1 MLITLIINE
10 YSPKPLL
17 TQLRARLKCTVHLVP
32 TFTYSQV
39 TLTPHSEQ
47 SSSLWKDF
55 SKHSVGSLTTK
66 GRKIRLIN
74 MLTKHEDILE
84 VASEESINEIL
95 DRYLE
100 INTHAASYTWK
111 RLGREL
117 DMNKN
122 LSQNDIPDETEEL
135 LELGIDLDD
144 YIPAIHLYFDDDL
157 TIA

>member
-1 MLITLIINE
+1 
-10 YSPKPLL
+10 
-17 TQLRARLKCTVHLVP
+17 
-32 TFTYSQV
+32 
-39 TLTPHSEQ
+39 
-47 SSSLWKDF
+47 
-55 SKHSVGSLTTK
+55 
-66 GRKIRLIN
+66 
-74 MLTKHEDILE
+74 MLTKHEDVLE
-84 VASEESINEIL
+84 VATEESINEIL

-100 INTHAASYTWK
+100 TNTHAASYTWK

-117 DMNKN
+117 QMEKN

>member
-1 MLITLIINE
+1 MIGA
-10 YSPKPLL
+10 L
-17 TQLRARLKCTVHLVP
+17 THKT
-32 TFTYSQV
+32 
-39 TLTPHSEQ
+39 
-47 SSSLWKDF
+47 
-55 SKHSVGSLTTK
+55 
-66 GRKIRLIN
+66 RKIRLIN
-74 MLTKHEDILE
+74 MLTKHEDTLE

-100 INTHAASYTWK
+100 VNSHAASYTWK

-117 DMNKN
+117 NMERN

-135 LELGIDLDD
+135 IELGIDVED

>member
-1 MLITLIINE
+1 MDPVKNTLQVFCPQGPYLHLMPSEPDSDYTSNFNV
-10 YSPKPLL
+10 PWWRDL
-17 TQLRARLKCTVHLVP
+17 TRFMIGA
-32 TFTYSQV
+32 
-39 TLTPHSEQ
+39 LTH
-47 SSSLWKDF
+47 K
-55 SKHSVGSLTTK
+55 T
-66 GRKIRLIN
+66 RKIRLIN
-74 MLTKHEDILE
+74 MLTKHEDTLE

-100 INTHAASYTWK
+100 VNSHAASYTWK

-117 DMNKN
+117 NMERN

-135 LELGIDLDD
+135 IELGIDVED

>member
-1 MLITLIINE
+1 
-10 YSPKPLL
+10 
-17 TQLRARLKCTVHLVP
+17 
-32 TFTYSQV
+32 
-39 TLTPHSEQ
+39 
-47 SSSLWKDF
+47 
-55 SKHSVGSLTTK
+55 
-66 GRKIRLIN
+66 

>member
-1 MLITLIINE
+1 
-10 YSPKPLL
+10 
-17 TQLRARLKCTVHLVP
+17 
-32 TFTYSQV
+32 
-39 TLTPHSEQ
+39 
-47 SSSLWKDF
+47 
-55 SKHSVGSLTTK
+55 
-66 GRKIRLIN
+66 

-117 DMNKN
+117 DINKN